1 MRALKILRLDNPH
14 IVDLIDAH
22 FTGGMNDL
30 MSIEQDADMGD
41 LSLFVIEKDQISGPG
56 LFQESDSFAL
66 ASLLIRIA

>member
-41 LSLFVIEKDQISGPG
+41 LSLFIIEKGQIAGAR
-56 LFQESDSFAL
+56 LFQESDGLPLSG
-66 ASLLIRIA
+66 LLIGIA